1 MTRFLIS
8 LCLAWVLVPGA
19 SGPAAAEPQG
29 AGGPAP
35 PAVKPAESADELPA
49 DSVQLLV
56 NEVKRLM
63 AEVSKLREELARARL
78 EAAEANRE
86 LEEMRQFIHDHREYG
101 DDFQQYQAIKA
112 IAEREAQQR
121 QAEIARQQRE
131 EERAARRA
139 RYEAAREQRQAEQAE
154 KKRLDRYSEAGF
166 ASVGLDVFVGKTAF
180 YYNTIETSPAR
191 IDYDPLLGLYY
202 RPHGPQTKIDFSK
215 MTISGSVLNA
225 AEEVRNI
232 GLAVTFFD
240 ENGNQVGGEIIQ
252 INNARPDVPYPFTST
267 IDMAL
272 NRPFDSSSTYVL
284 YADPI
289 EAE

>member
-1 MTRFLIS
+1 MTRFLIL
-8 LCLAWVLVPGA
+8 LCLACALVPGVCR
-19 SGPAAAEPQG
+19 PAAADSQS
-29 AGGPAP
+29 AGGPAL
-35 PAVKPAESADELPA
+35 PAMKPAESTEDLPA

-63 AEVSKLREELARARL
+63 AEVSTLREELAQVQL
-78 EAAEANRE
+78 QAAEANRE
-86 LEEMRQFIHDHREYG
+86 LEEMRQFIRDHHEYG
-101 DDFQQYQAIKA
+101 TDFQQYRAIKA

-139 RYEAAREQRQAEQAE
+139 RYEAAREKRQAEQAE
-154 KKRLDRYSEAGF
+154 KRRLDRYREAGF
-166 ASVGLDVFVGKTAF
+166 SSAGLDVFVGKTAF
-180 YYNTIETSPAR
+180 YYNTIESNPMR

-225 AEEVRNI
+225 AEEVRNVGI
-232 GLAVTFFD
+232 AVTFFD
-240 ENGNQVGGEIIQ
+240 ENGNQVGGEIIK

-272 NRPFDSSSTYVL
+272 NRPFNSSSTYVL
-284 YADPI
+284 YADAI
-289 EAE
+289 QSE